1 MDAFAFFRFHVT
13 VRHQLRASAR
23 HGRQS
28 MRKPLAGKAALVTG
42 SSRGIGRAAALRLAQ
57 DGARVAVHCRSRR
70 EDAEDVARLIREHG
84 GEAVVLQA
92 DLALTG
98 AVEEM
103 FAEVDHW
110 LGALPL
116 DIVVNN
122 AAVHAL
128 APFLEQA
135 TPEIFDQTV
144 ATNLRAP
151 FFIAQ
156 SAAARMGDG
165 GRIIFI
171 GAVAARHAYP
181 YDPVYAATKGALCSL
196 ALALARHLGPRG
208 ITVNTVVPGVTDT
221 EMLDPHRHT
230 AGVVEAMVAETSLAR
245 IGQPE
250 DVADVIAALAG
261 PDGRWI
267 TGQAIDATGGLW
279 I

>member
-1 MDAFAFFRFHVT
+1 MH
-13 VRHQLRASAR
+13 
-23 HGRQS
+23 
-28 MRKPLAGKAALVTG
+28 KPLAGKAALVTG

-57 DGARVAVHCRSRR
+57 DGARVAVHCRRRR
-70 EDAEDVARLIREHG
+70 EEAEEVARLIREHG
-84 GEAVVLQA
+84 GEALVLQA
-92 DLALTG
+92 DLAEAG
-98 AVEEM
+98 AVDAL
-103 FAEVDHW
+103 FAELDPW
-110 LGALPL
+110 LGASAL

-135 TPEIFDQTV
+135 TPASFDCTV

-156 SAAARMGDG
+156 TAAARMGEG
-165 GRIIFI
+165 GRILFV

-181 YDPVYAATKGALCSL
+181 YDPVYAATKGALVSL

-221 EMLDPHRHT
+221 EMLDPHRDVP
-230 AGVVEAMVAETSLAR
+230 GVVEAMVAETSLAR
-245 IGQPE
+245 IGHPE

-261 PDGRWI
+261 PDGRWV

>member
-1 MDAFAFFRFHVT
+1 MN
-13 VRHQLRASAR
+13 
-23 HGRQS
+23 
-28 MRKPLAGKAALVTG
+28 KPLAGKAALVTG
-42 SSRGIGRAAALRLAQ
+42 SSRGIGRAVALRLAH
-57 DGARVAVHCRSRR
+57 DGARVAVHCRRR
-70 EDAEDVARLIREHG
+70 RDEAEEVARLIREQG
-84 GEAVVLQA
+84 GEALVLQA
-92 DLALTG
+92 DLSEAASVDAL
-98 AVEEM
+98 
-103 FAEVDHW
+103 FAELDPW
-110 LGALPL
+110 LGASAL

-128 APFLEQA
+128 APFLEHA
-135 TPEIFDQTV
+135 TPETFDRTV

-151 FFIAQ
+151 FFISQA
-156 SAAARMGDG
+156 AAARMGEG
-165 GRIIFI
+165 GRIIFV

-181 YDPVYAATKGALCSL
+181 YDPVYAATKGALASL

-221 EMLDPHRHT
+221 EMLDPHRDVP
-230 AGVVEAMVAETSLAR
+230 GVVDAMVAETSLAR
-245 IGQPE
+245 IGRPD